1 MGCCQSSDEFDV
13 KKVQAMKSYKD
24 SKFSMGRLKD
34 LKEQWNLSSKCLGE
48 GAFGK
53 VYLGTNI
60 KDPDQ

>member
-1 MGCCQSSDEFDV
+1 
-13 KKVQAMKSYKD
+13 MKSYKD

-34 LKEQWNLSSKCLGE
+34 LKEQWDLSSKCLGE

>member
-1 MGCCQSSDEFDV
+1 
-13 KKVQAMKSYKD
+13 MKSYKD

-53 VYLGTNI
+53 VYLAILEGKSYALKMLHKRKI
-60 KDPDQ
+60 I